1 MMYFLF
7 FLLLLTITGMLSAR
21 NFKITQKK
29 KIEALRKQWGQAKNG
44 EFNFN
49 YISIYT
55 DLNKENSFHQ
65 LSSQTKNDI
74 DFDDLFCLV
83 DRTNSNV
90 GQQFLFDALSKPTND
105 TAALK
110 LINEQAHLFTDN
122 EQKRIQ
128 VQQLLASLGTKDA
141 YFIATL
147 LNENLPGKPTWYKW
161 VFPYMI
167 LMLLMILLSPWHH
180 SFILWL
186 LIPLALNVFL
196 HYQNRNDTKRFNKSF
211 PQLNVLLRICK
222 KLSLIELPFVNDT
235 LKKSMRNLKSMQLKS
250 SLLSFDESTFKD
262 ELTQAFLYLFELIKA
277 FFLVEFFTFYSLLKE
292 LKKNQPDILNLF
304 KYVGSIDMALSI
316 ASLRAG
322 HLQTCEPVFLPAEK
336 KLSSTNLYHPLIMD
350 CVVND
355 ISVDSKSILITGS
368 NMSGKTTFLR
378 TVALNSI
385 LAQTTYTCFAEA
397 FSSPIFKIHSSVRID
412 DNLLDGKSYYFEEVT
427 VMASLINEVKQGYQ
441 NLFILDEVFKG
452 TNTIERIASAKAI
465 LSFLNKN
472 NNLVFVS
479 THDVELSAL
488 LADEYVLYHFA
499 EIIKNNQFHFDHKL
513 KTGPLK
519 TSNAIRIL
527 EMYNYPAEII
537 EEAQNISKNLS
548 MDNKSSL

>member
-65 LSSQTKNDI
+65 LSAQTKNDI